1 MPGRLLERA
10 GSGETAPRQPSA
22 PAATFP
28 ERRCRSAAARVRL
41 DSVPSVVRDLPRGSY
56 RPQLARIRGTC
67 HAGYG
72 TGQFSLAPTRKAV
85 GNSREGVLPRNR
97 MKAIPVAGSVRQRD

>member
-22 PAATFP
+22 TAATFP
-28 ERRCRSAAARVRL
+28 ERHCRSAAPRVRL

-67 HAGYG
+67 HAGYR
-72 TGQFSLAPTRKAV
+72 TGQFNLSPTHDV
-85 GNSREGVLPRNR
+85 FGDSREGGCPHHC
-97 MKAIPVAGSVRQRD
+97 MEAIPVAGTVRQRH